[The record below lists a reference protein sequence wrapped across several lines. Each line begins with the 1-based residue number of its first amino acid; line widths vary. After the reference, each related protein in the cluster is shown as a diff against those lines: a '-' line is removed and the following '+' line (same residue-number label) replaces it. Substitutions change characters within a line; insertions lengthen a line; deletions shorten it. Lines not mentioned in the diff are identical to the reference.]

1 MKTPYGFTNSLGY
14 VYGSPNPFFYRGEEA
29 LGLQFSTN
37 ASLELQIRK
46 LKGVKW
52 SQPQKCWYL
61 PLSKASYEQIKLA
74 LGSLA
79 TIDNQALRAYLQ
91 KRKQVVAINAPSK
104 GINSSGTM
112 GLVATQ
118 RKPPVLTPAWHLSPE
133 NRAALLQFLE
143 HLILKSYSPSTINT
157 YRKEFLQLLQLLKDK
172 PVYELSPEEL
182 RRYMIYIIHKQRVS
196 ENTAHSR
203 LNALKF
209 YFEGVLGREK
219 FFFDIPRPK
228 KPFILPKVLAEG
240 EISRLFNAVRPLK
253 HKAILFTAYSCGL
266 RVSEV
271 IALKWKHIDRERGQI
286 LIEQA
291 KGKKDRYVTLSPI
304 LEDILVSY
312 YRKAAVKPILY
323 VFEGTVPGTPY
334 SARSAQIIFQQARAK
349 AGIRKEVSFHALRH
363 SFATH
368 LLEKGTDVRYIQ
380 EVLGHFSIKTTTR
393 YLHVARE
400 KLVVIES
407 PLDSLWQKGDINW
420 EV

>member
-1 MKTPYGFTNSLGY
+1 MHTVQLTALFHN
-14 VYGSPNPFFYRGEEA
+14 GSEQIA
-29 LGLQFSTN
+29 LQFEQDPQLLSN
-37 ASLELQIRK
+37 VRK
-46 LKGVKW
+46 LRGVRW
-52 SQPQKCWYL
+52 SQTNKLWYL
-61 PLSKASYEQIKLA
+61 PFNQASYHQVKVA
-74 LGSLA
+74 LGHLA
-79 TIDNQALRAYLQ
+79 SIDDRPLLHYLG
-91 KRKQVVAINAPSK
+91 KRKEVVAINAIGVRETSPQSTVLSLLSK
-104 GINSSGTM
+104 AKT
-112 GLVATQ
+112 
-118 RKPPVLTPAWHLSPE
+118 PPPLTTAWQLSPE
-133 NRAALLQFLE
+133 NRKALQVFLE
-143 HLILKSYSPSTINT
+143 HLILKAYSSSTINT
-157 YRKEFLQLLQLLKDK
+157 YRKEFLQLLLLLKNK
-172 PVYELSPEEL
+172 PVHELSPNDL
-182 RRYMIYIIHKQRVS
+182 KRYMLYILHKQRVS

-209 YFEGVLGREK
+209 YFEGVLKREK

-228 KPFILPKVLAEG
+228 KPFILPKVLSEG

-271 IALKWKHIDRERGQI
+271 IALKWKHIDRQRGQI

-304 LEDILVSY
+304 LEDILISY
-312 YRKAAVKPILY
+312 YRKSTVKPILY
-323 VFEGTVPGTPY
+323 VFEGTTPGTPY

-400 KLVVIES
+400 RLVVIQS
-407 PLDSLWQKGDINW
+407 PLDSLWEKGGIDW

>member
-1 MKTPYGFTNSLGY
+1 MHTVQLL
-14 VYGSPNPFFYRGEEA
+14 PFFYRGEEA
-29 LGLQFSTN
+29 LGLQFSPD
-37 ASLELQIRK
+37 ASLELQVRK

-52 SQPQKCWYL
+52 SGPQKLWYL
-61 PLSKASYEQIKLA
+61 PLSKASYEQIKAA
-74 LGSLA
+74 LGALV
-79 TIDNQALRAYLQ
+79 TLDDQALRAYLQ
-91 KRKQVVAINAPSK
+91 KRKQVLAINAPLQTNHSP
-104 GINSSGTM
+104 GAHP
-112 GLVATQ
+112 LVASQ
-118 RKPPVLTPAWHLSPE
+118 RKPPMLTPAWGLSPE

-143 HLILKSYSPSTINT
+143 HLTLKAYSPSTINT
-157 YRKEFLQLLQLLKDK
+157 YRKEFLQLLQLLKHK
-172 PVYELSPEEL
+172 PVYELSPEDL
-182 RRYMIYIIHKQRVS
+182 RRYMLYIIHRQKVS

-209 YFEGVLGREK
+209 YFEGVLKREK

-271 IALKWKHIDRERGQI
+271 IGLKWKHIDRERGQI

-304 LEDILVSY
+304 LEDILISY
-312 YRKAAVKPILY
+312 YRKSTVKPTVY

-420 EV
+420 EG